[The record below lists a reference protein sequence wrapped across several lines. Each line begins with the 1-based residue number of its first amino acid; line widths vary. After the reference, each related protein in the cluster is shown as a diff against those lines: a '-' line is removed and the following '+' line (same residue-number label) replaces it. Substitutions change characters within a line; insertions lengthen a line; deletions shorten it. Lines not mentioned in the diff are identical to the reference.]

1 MEVNDAAPP
10 LSAGASKPLGSLAQA
25 ARGNEI
31 KQAQRILIVIGLLT
45 LGLNGY
51 QLYNIPQ
58 EIHQAIVQF
67 QIPPANVPEFQEAVT
82 RMGYLIYGGAAALGL
97 LFVIFG
103 VIIHRFPVAITV
115 TSLVL
120 YIAATAIFGYLSPAT
135 LAAGLIIKLII
146 VFALFRALMAAFAY
160 SSHTQKPAL
169 AGELLE

>member
-45 LGLNGY
+45 LGVNGFM
-51 QLYNIPQ
+51 LYNLPQ
-58 EIHQAIVQF
+58 EVQQVLAKN
-67 QIPPANVPEFQEAVT
+67 QIPGANPAEIRAT
-82 RMGYLIYGGAAALGL
+82 LTMMGYLIYGGAAALGL

-103 VIIHRFPVAITV
+103 VVIHRFPVAITV

-120 YIAATAIFGYLSPAT
+120 YLLATAIFALLSPAT
-135 LAAGLIIKLII
+135 LAAGII
-146 VFALFRALMAAFAY
+146 VKLVIIYALFRAILAARAY